1 MQNKPFPVLGTAM
14 WGWTTP
20 QEICFELLDTF
31 YARGFR
37 QVDTATN
44 YPINKTSGD
53 FRKAEHIL
61 REWILAH
68 GISDLEIMVKVGSL
82 NNLGGP
88 EHNLSKSFLLL
99 ALDEYGFLFQ
109 DNLRTFSIHW
119 DNRDNEADI
128 QETFEALKIAA
139 DNGLEIGLSGIKH
152 PEIYA
157 RINEPFGFQFS
168 IQFKHNLLYSDFER
182 YEPLHQQGRFFAY
195 GINAGGLKLD
205 PSAYHGQST
214 LNVRGRPTAY
224 QPSFAPALLRLITK
238 ANQNNRRP
246 AIENFNH
253 CGLCFAWYKNGIEG
267 ILIGTT
273 KVTQLEHSLDF
284 MEILSNHSYLD
295 VFEDLNT
302 LNQPQ

>member
-1 MQNKPFPVLGTAM
+1 MQNKSFPILGTAM

-20 QEICFELLDTF
+20 KEICFELLDTF
-31 YARGFR
+31 YTRGFR

-44 YPINKTSGD
+44 YPINKKPED
-53 FRKAEHIL
+53 FRKAENIL

-68 GISDLEIMVKVGSL
+68 GISDLTIMVKVGSL

-88 EHNLSKSFLLL
+88 ENNLSKSFLLL
-99 ALDEYGFLFQ
+99 ALDEYSFLFH

-119 DNRDNEADI
+119 DNRENEADI
-128 QETFEALKIAA
+128 RETFEALKIAS
-139 DNGLEIGLSGIKH
+139 DNGLNIGLSGIKH

-157 RINEPFGFQFS
+157 RINEAFGFKFS
-168 IQFKHNLLYSDFER
+168 VQFKHNLLYSDFER
-182 YEPLHQQGRFFAY
+182 YAPLHHQGKFLAY
-195 GINAGGLKLD
+195 GINAGGLKLN
-205 PSAYHGQST
+205 PSAYHDKST
-214 LNVRGRPTAY
+214 LNVRGGHTED
-224 QPSFAPALLRLITK
+224 QPPFAPALLQLIEK

-246 AIENFNH
+246 AIENFNQ
-253 CGLCFAWYKNGIEG
+253 CGLCFAWYKKGIEG

-273 KVTQLEHSLDF
+273 KVKQLEHSLDF

-295 VFEDLNT
+295 VFEDLKT